1 MAQKDMPIIILT
13 LPKSLFEPDINVILL
28 VILLLLNT
36 GLVRICGQRIKKQRI
51 QVRRNKLGDSMSCG
65 CANNMSNK
73 YGGSVYGKKSA
84 SKKAYATVKP
94 RKGGMKKPSTS
105 GKKLPTYREY

>member
-1 MAQKDMPIIILT
+1 
-13 LPKSLFEPDINVILL
+13 
-28 VILLLLNT
+28 
-36 GLVRICGQRIKKQRI
+36 
-51 QVRRNKLGDSMSCG
+51 MSCG